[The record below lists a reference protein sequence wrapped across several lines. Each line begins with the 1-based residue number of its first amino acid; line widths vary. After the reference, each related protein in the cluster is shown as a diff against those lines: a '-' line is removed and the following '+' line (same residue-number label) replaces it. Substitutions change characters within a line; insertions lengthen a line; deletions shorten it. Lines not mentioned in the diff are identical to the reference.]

1 LLEEKVQA
9 CGTVRKIVSAKT
21 EYQFLQ
27 QQELRDSG
35 QEMIKCAY
43 MIMKIRVILVNYL
56 FASYTVVK
64 DHPCDIPGFF
74 VAVLCGI
81 VFYSGIF

>member
-1 LLEEKVQA
+1 
-9 CGTVRKIVSAKT
+9 
-21 EYQFLQ
+21 
-27 QQELRDSG
+27 
-35 QEMIKCAY
+35 MIKCAY